1 MRPAQRAA
9 GSIQDI
15 GARYGDVSARV
26 DALLAAVRRSCQ
38 KEADESY
45 DRANE
50 RHVEEFITWLA
61 GAFPGRVQVVPRGA
75 GGSSGAD
82 LAVWEAARR
91 APQPAVVVE
100 RQRLSAW
107 AVRTTRWNYM
117 FTVPG
122 ERPERVVLVA
132 HYDTWRGPGADDN
145 TTGEE
150 ILKQYLLADLAA
162 PTRPALTRTYFL
174 AGSEECGLVGVTSQV
189 LLALGLAAANVS
201 FSSGDWLY
209 GLVAL
214 ALCPLAS
221 YRFGVSGS
229 REYVRTLSEP
239 ELRGI
244 KAVLS
249 VDSVGE
255 GRLYI
260 PRSTLGAD
268 FVRAMIPFGDYD
280 SLNDLLE
287 EGAHLHG
294 IKYNSYLAGGTTD
307 HVSFLEVN
315 NGLWPRSR
323 EAVQR
328 AWRHLR
334 GRPHAPL
341 WRVPAAAL
349 VAMLPGKASPLVF
362 GGKIHTRHDLPDRI
376 YPGPLG
382 EALRITDYLL
392 YRLDGGERLREPR
405 GLDEYH
411 YARLYRSAD
420 GSAYVALKD
429 AIEPNQR
436 NLNGVYRASVTLE
449 GARAVAELG
458 EIVGWGVEVRLGQE
472 ARETA
477 ADIGESW
484 EQVPLEELEVR
495 SQGTRL
501 WFERRPRLGL
511 QLERLRHEIQARAER
526 AMGRHSF
533 LTFFGAALLVSDLAG
548 RGLEQLVVRFP
559 AFGIWFFDHV
569 LLTVPVMIAAQL
581 AVTLYLMARL
591 SPPGST
597 TPTGTRA
604 APTTWQPAAAGP
616 SPLAYDFEGLADLQ
630 AFSLRQALHRDHQ
643 LVGTRRQAAQ
653 RDGPLA
659 RAGTAPSGVAGW
671 RRGRARRVSARP
683 RRP

>member
-9 GSIQDI
+9 AGSVQDI
-15 GARYGDVSARV
+15 EARYGDVGARV
-26 DALLAAVRRSCQ
+26 EALLAAVRRSCQ

-45 DRANE
+45 NRSNE
-50 RHVEEFITWLA
+50 RHVEEFITWLS
-61 GAFPGRVQVVPRGA
+61 GAFPGRVQVVSRG
-75 GGSSGAD
+75 SGAAGAAD
-82 LAVWEAARR
+82 PAVWDEARR

-107 AVRTTRWNYM
+107 AVRTTRWNYV

-150 ILKQYLLADLAA
+150 ILKQYLLADLSA
-162 PTRPALTRTYFL
+162 PGRPPLTRTYFL

-189 LLALGLAAANVS
+189 LLALGLAAANAS
-201 FSSGDWLY
+201 LASGDWLY
-209 GLVAL
+209 ALVAL

-229 REYVRTLSEP
+229 REYVRTLSEA

-244 KAVLS
+244 RAVVS

-315 NGLWPRSR
+315 NGLWHRTR
-323 EAVQR
+323 EAVHR

-411 YARLYRSAD
+411 YARLYRSAAGD
-420 GSAYVALKD
+420 GYVALKD

-436 NLNGVYRASVTLE
+436 NLNGVYRAAVTLGPDRL
-449 GARAVAELG
+449 GARAELG
-458 EIVGWGVEVRLGQE
+458 EIVGWGVEVRLGNE

-484 EQVPLEELEVR
+484 EHVPLEELEVTG
-495 SQGTRL
+495 QGR
-501 WFERRPRLGL
+501 
-511 QLERLRHEIQARAER
+511 RLRFVRRLTAAQRIERVRHQVQARVER

-533 LTFFGAALLVSDLAG
+533 LTFFGAALAVSELTG
-548 RGLEQLVVRFP
+548 RALEQVVVRFP
-559 AFGIWFFDHV
+559 AFGIWFFEHV
-569 LLTVPVMIAAQL
+569 LLTVPVMIAGQL
-581 AVTLYLMARL
+581 GVMLFFMARVI
-591 SPPGST
+591 
-597 TPTGTRA
+597 PTWIDNAYRHESRA
-604 APTTWQPAAAGP
+604 DNLG
-616 SPLAYDFEGLADLQ
+616 
-630 AFSLRQALHRDHQ
+630 SLRR
-643 LVGTRRQAAQ
+643 
-653 RDGPLA
+653 
-659 RAGTAPSGVAGW
+659 VAEGGM
-671 RRGRARRVSARP
+671 R
-683 RRP
+683 